1 MCRKRDITGSDPS
14 FVLYTA
20 PLTTEILFVSQGQF
34 CELFTKKPKYQRFYN
49 FQESIEN
56 AEYTTVD
63 RS

>member
-1 MCRKRDITGSDPS
+1 MCRKRDITGSAPS

-20 PLTTEILFVSQGQF
+20 PLATEILFVSQGQF
-34 CELFTKKPKYQRFYN
+34 CELFTKKWKYQRFYN